1 MVDKKG
7 MIKMRKV
14 IIKEVQELTNQE
26 RELLLED
33 TMVRDDIMEYVRDS
47 ESYYI
52 DDMLAYIQPYLSD
65 YSIYPYSY
73 SYMKVKDIPG
83 FIEGVNDMNNDY
95 NIIDDADVLDTLELA
110 IEASDVYTGVTIG
123 SDLYYAIQDLLESYI
138 NDITDYLIKEF
149 VRILEYYDSF
159 EKVESESDYVTYYL
173 ENLYDSECLI
183 DGERVTLI

>member
-1 MVDKKG
+1 MKN
-7 MIKMRKV
+7 V
-14 IIKEVQELTNQE
+14 IIKEVQELTNLE
-26 RELLLED
+26 REALLESE
-33 TMVRDDIMEYVRDS
+33 VLRDDIMEYVRDS

-52 DDMLAYIQPYLSD
+52 DDMLAYVKPYLSD
-65 YSIYPYSY
+65 YSIAPYDY
-73 SYMKVKDIPG
+73 SYMKVSDIRG
-83 FIEGVNDMNNDY
+83 FIEGVNNLNYDY
-95 NIIDDADVLDTLELA
+95 DILNGTGLLDTLELA

-183 DGERVTLI
+183 DGNKVTLI

>member
-1 MVDKKG
+1 MKN
-7 MIKMRKV
+7 V

-26 RELLLED
+26 REALLED
-33 TMVRDDIMEYVRDS
+33 AMLRDDIMEYVRDS

-52 DDMLAYIQPYLSD
+52 DDMLAYVKPYLSD
-65 YSIYPYSY
+65 YSIAPYDY
-73 SYMKVKDIPG
+73 SYMKVSDIPG
-83 FIEGVNDMNNDY
+83 FIEGINNLNYDY
-95 NIIDDADVLDTLELA
+95 DILNGTGLLDTLELA

-123 SDLYYAIQDLLESYI
+123 SDIYYAIQDLLESYI

-159 EKVESESDYVTYYL
+159 EKVESESNYVTYYL

-183 DGERVTLI
+183 DGDSVTLI

>member
-1 MVDKKG
+1 MKN
-7 MIKMRKV
+7 V

-26 RELLLED
+26 REALLED
-33 TMVRDDIMEYVRDS
+33 AMLRDDIMEYVRDS

-52 DDMLAYIQPYLSD
+52 DDMLAYVKPYLSD
-65 YSIYPYSY
+65 YSIAPYDY
-73 SYMKVKDIPG
+73 SYMKVSDIPG
-83 FIEGVNDMNNDY
+83 FIEGVNNLNYDY
-95 NIIDDADVLDTLELA
+95 DILNGTGLLDTLELA

-123 SDLYYAIQDLLESYI
+123 SDIYYAIQDLLESYI

-159 EKVESESDYVTYYL
+159 EKVESESNYVTYYL

-183 DGERVTLI
+183 DGDSVTLI